1 MNIPD
6 IPERSLEPPEC
17 WEITP
22 CERCPDEMTPACPK
36 YIEEE

>member
-1 MNIPD
+1 MLPGD
-6 IPERSLEPPEC
+6 GPVDALEC